1 MPVIPPA
8 TPLLIE
14 GARVIDPAARRDE
27 IADLFLDEA
36 GRLLPVPSV
45 LPRGTRRIVARQL
58 IVTPGFL
65 DLHAHFREPG
75 GEKAET
81 LASGS
86 RAAAAGGFT
95 HIVTMPNTSP
105 PCDTPEQVRRQAD
118 PALAVRVLPAA
129 CATVG
134 RAGRAVADL
143 EALAAAGAV
152 AFTDDGAMVSE
163 PAVMIEALRRARKL
177 DRVVMDHA
185 VLPALAGNGIIRD
198 CAAAHRYRLP
208 VFLPEAEVA
217 AVEQD
222 IQLCRETGARIHIQH
237 ISCAAAVAAIRAARQ
252 AGLLVSGEASPHHIA
267 IAAEDLVADDGNFRM
282 NPPLGSREDL
292 RALREA
298 VLDGTL
304 TFSSG
309 SIVGVSSFTASVT
322 AVTNGVSTYSGSAI
336 VTNAAILN
344 ILSNI
349 PEMTIHGD
357 TVSSVNMK
365 FRSTVNGIE
374 LCSGPTPGILA
385 KYDSNV
391 GDTYPIGTTGKVRTV
406 TAKTGLDDY
415 YWGGMYIKVMQV
427 EETPNY
433 SKSTAVTKITY
444 ISNHKFGLVG
454 IKVNF
459 DDGTSTTFPFQ
470 NTAQNSE

>member
-1 MPVIPPA
+1 MKNVF
-8 TPLLIE
+8 
-14 GARVIDPAARRDE
+14 VY
-27 IADLFLDEA
+27 LF
-36 GRLLPVPSV
+36 
-45 LPRGTRRIVARQL
+45 
-58 IVTPGFL
+58 F
-65 DLHAHFREPG
+65 
-75 GEKAET
+75 
-81 LASGS
+81 
-86 RAAAAGGFT
+86 
-95 HIVTMPNTSP
+95 
-105 PCDTPEQVRRQAD
+105 
-118 PALAVRVLPAA
+118 
-129 CATVG
+129 
-134 RAGRAVADL
+134 
-143 EALAAAGAV
+143 
-152 AFTDDGAMVSE
+152 GAMV
-163 PAVMIEALRRARKL
+163 
-177 DRVVMDHA
+177 VVCFSCTKDKKTTPY
-185 VLPALAGNGIIRD
+185 VPISGGVSIAGTQSPMGS
-198 CAAAHRYRLP
+198 
-208 VFLPEAEVA
+208 V
-217 AVEQD
+217 
-222 IQLCRETGARIHIQH
+222 
-237 ISCAAAVAAIRAARQ
+237 
-252 AGLLVSGEASPHHIA
+252 GE
-267 IAAEDLVADDGNFRM
+267 
-282 NPPLGSREDL
+282 
-292 RALREA
+292 
-298 VLDGTL
+298 TL